1 MGSRKSFVR
10 FAFRLSMRW
19 LRAGRRQNSSGP
31 EPLRPTGRRN
41 DPPIGSP
48 IWERRGIALAKWCKI
63 PVMLN
68 KMETEARQ
76 PNPAN
81 ATNIITETG
90 VELLNPDFGSGSGDP
105 ARQSRPQPMSAAK
118 MHCLW
123 CRRPFTARMTGGSPQ
138 RFCSTGHRQAFWV
151 AARRWTMRA
160 VEAGLLSVE
169 CLKASQTSVHAAR
182 TPFRSET
189 TTGP

>member
-1 MGSRKSFVR
+1 VGSRKSFVR

-48 IWERRGIALAKWCKI
+48 IWERGGIALAKWCII

-68 KMETEARQ
+68 KVENEERQ

-81 ATNIITETG
+81 ATNIIAENG
-90 VELLNPDFGSGSGDP
+90 LKLLDAEYSSGSRTS
-105 ARQSRPQPMSAAK
+105 ARPPRPERDGNALPLVWSGFHTAHVRWVGSEVLLLGAPTVLLDRGAA
-118 MHCLW
+118 LDDAGYRGGPTQ
-123 CRRPFTARMTGGSPQ
+123 RRLPQGVSFQRARCAGGVP
-138 RFCSTGHRQAFWV
+138 G
-151 AARRWTMRA
+151 
-160 VEAGLLSVE
+160 
-169 CLKASQTSVHAAR
+169 
-182 TPFRSET
+182 
-189 TTGP
+189 